1 MHVLFVCWHN
11 AARSQMAQAFFEQ
24 LADGPH
30 TAASAGTHAG
40 TDPEPHCGGSER
52 EVGVDL
58 SDRKPGSSRRSSW
71 TKQM

>member
-1 MHVLFVCWHN
+1 
-11 AARSQMAQAFFEQ
+11 MAQAFFEQ

-40 TDPEPHCGGSER
+40 TDLNPIVVEVMR

-58 SDRKPGSSRRSSW
+58 SDRKPGSSGINATW
-71 TKQM
+71 HMALAAG